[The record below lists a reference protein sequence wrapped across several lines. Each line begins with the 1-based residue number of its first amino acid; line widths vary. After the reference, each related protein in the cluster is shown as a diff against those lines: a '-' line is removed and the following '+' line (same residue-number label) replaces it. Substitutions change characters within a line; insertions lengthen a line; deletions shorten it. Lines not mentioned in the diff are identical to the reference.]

1 MGRIKEWEELTI
13 SDNFLF
19 QKVMQ
24 NPRLCKRLI
33 EKLLGIKARR
43 LNYPVAEKTIEAS
56 PTQKGIR
63 LDLYVET
70 EDGTTIDIE
79 MQTADKPLGWLP
91 KRTRYYQA
99 MIDLNV
105 LGKGKD
111 YIDLK
116 MSFVIFI
123 CTFDP
128 FPESG
133 RKMYTFTSRCHEQE
147 GLELGDE
154 TVKIFL
160 NTKGKAGDV
169 DEDIDKFL
177 AYVDGKAAEG
187 EFAQD
192 VAAEVE
198 RVKQHNETRV
208 EYMTLMMELKE
219 QRREGYNEGVID
231 GENRGRNE
239 GRNEGRVDNIVDNVR
254 ALVAKKGWSPDEAFD
269 VLGVSPEDRTVV
281 MARL

>member
-13 SDNFLF
+13 CDNFLF

-24 NPRLCKRLI
+24 NKRLCMRLI
-33 EKLLGIKARR
+33 TKLLGIKVKDII
-43 LNYPVAEKTIEAS
+43 YPEPEKTMEAS

-63 LDLYVET
+63 LDVYVVI
-70 EDGTTIDIE
+70 EDGTIIDIE
-79 MQTADKPLGWLP
+79 MQTADKSIGWLP

-111 YIDLK
+111 KDYIELK
-116 MSFVIFI
+116 RSFVIFI

-128 FPESG
+128 FPG
-133 RKMYTFTSRCHEQE
+133 NDRKMYTFTSLCHEQD

-160 NTKGKAGDV
+160 NTKGTAGEV
-169 DEDIDKFL
+169 DDDIEKFL

-187 EFAQD
+187 EFTKD
-192 VAAEVE
+192 IAAEVE
-198 RVKQHNETRV
+198 RLKQHNETRV

-219 QRREGYNEGVID
+219 QRREGYDEGRAD
-231 GENRGRNE
+231 GRNE
-239 GRNEGRVDNIVDNVR
+239 GINKGRIDTILNNVR
-254 ALVAKKGWSPDEAFD
+254 ALIAKKGWSPDEALD
-269 VLGVSPEDRTVV
+269 ILNVSPEDRLVV
-281 MARL
+281 ISRL

>member
-13 SDNFLF
+13 RDNFLF

-24 NPRLCKRLI
+24 NKRLCMWLI
-33 EKLLGIKARR
+33 TKLLGIKVKDII
-43 LNYPVAEKTIEAS
+43 YPEAEKTVEAS

-63 LDLYVET
+63 LDVYVVT
-70 EDGTTIDIE
+70 EDGTIIDIE
-79 MQTADKPLGWLP
+79 MQTADKSLGWLP

-111 YIDLK
+111 YIELK
-116 MSFVIFI
+116 KSFVIFI

-128 FPESG
+128 FPG
-133 RKMYTFTSRCHEQE
+133 NDRKMYTFTNLCHEQD

-160 NTKGKAGDV
+160 NTKGTIGEV

-187 EFAQD
+187 KFTQD
-192 VAAEVE
+192 IAAEVE
-198 RVKQHNETRV
+198 RLKQHNETRV

-219 QRREGYNEGVID
+219 QRREGYD
-231 GENRGRNE
+231 D
-239 GRNEGRVDNIVDNVR
+239 GRVDTILNNVR
-254 ALVAKKGWSPDEAFD
+254 ALIAKKGWSPDEALD
-269 VLGVSPEDRTVV
+269 ILNVSPEDRMVV
-281 MARL
+281 MTRL

>member
-13 SDNFLF
+13 CDNFLF

-33 EKLLGIKARR
+33 EKLLRIKVK
-43 LNYPVAEKTIEAS
+43 NITYPAAEKTLEIS

-70 EDGTTIDIE
+70 DTGVLLDIE
-79 MQTADKPLGWLP
+79 MQSVGKSIDWLP

-111 YIDLK
+111 YIELK
-116 MSFVIFI
+116 KSFVIFI

-128 FPESG
+128 FPG
-133 RKMYTFTSRCHEQE
+133 NDRKMYTFTNLCHEQD

-160 NTKGKAGDV
+160 NTKGTVGEID
-169 DEDIDKFL
+169 DDIDKFL

-187 EFAQD
+187 EFTQD
-192 VAAEVE
+192 IAAEVE
-198 RVKQHNETRV
+198 RLKQHNETKV

-219 QRREGYNEGVID
+219 QRREGFDEGVIY
-231 GENRGRNE
+231 GENRGRI
-239 GRNEGRVDNIVDNVR
+239 DNILNNVR
-254 ALVAKKGWSPDEAFD
+254 ALIDETGWSTDKAFD
-269 VLGVSPEDRTVV
+269 VLHVSPEDRQAV
-281 MARL
+281 MSQL

>member
-1 MGRIKEWEELTI
+1 MARIKEWEELTI

-24 NPRLCKRLI
+24 NKRLCMWLI
-33 EKLLGIKARR
+33 TKLLGINVKDII
-43 LNYPVAEKTIEAS
+43 YPEAEKTVETS

-63 LDLYVET
+63 LDVYVVT
-70 EDGTTIDIE
+70 EDGTIIDIE
-79 MQTADKPLGWLP
+79 MQTADKSLGWLP

-111 YIDLK
+111 YIELK
-116 MSFVIFI
+116 KSFVIFI

-128 FPESG
+128 FPG
-133 RKMYTFTSRCHEQE
+133 NNRKIYTFTNLCHEQD

-160 NTKGKAGDV
+160 NTKGTVGEV

-187 EFAQD
+187 EFTQD
-192 VAAEVE
+192 IAAEVE
-198 RVKQHNETRV
+198 RLKQHNETRV

-219 QRREGYNEGVID
+219 QRREGYD
-231 GENRGRNE
+231 E
-239 GRNEGRVDNIVDNVR
+239 GRTDGRVDNIVDNVR
-254 ALVAKKGWSPDEAFD
+254 ALVAKKGWSPDEALD
-269 VLGVSPEDRTVV
+269 ILNVSPEDRVV
-281 MARL
+281 VIARL

>member
-13 SDNFLF
+13 CDNFLF

-24 NPRLCKRLI
+24 NKRICKRLI
-33 EKLLGIKARR
+33 EKLLHIGVRDIT
-43 LNYPVAEKTIEAS
+43 YPDAEKSIEAS

-70 EDGTTIDIE
+70 EDGTIIDIE
-79 MQTADKPLGWLP
+79 MQTADKSLGWLP

-105 LGKGKD
+105 LGKGKE
-111 YIDLK
+111 YIELK
-116 MSFVIFI
+116 QSFVIFI

-128 FPESG
+128 FPGSN
-133 RKMYTFTSRCHEQE
+133 RKMYTFTNRCHEQD

-160 NTKGKAGDV
+160 NTKGTAGEV
-169 DEDIDKFL
+169 EEDIDRFL

-187 EFAQD
+187 EFTQD

-198 RVKQHNETRV
+198 RLKQHNETRV

-219 QRREGYNEGVID
+219 QRREGYDEGVIY
-231 GENRGRNE
+231 GENKGRA
-239 GRNEGRVDNIVDNVR
+239 EGRVENIVNNVR
-254 ALVAKKGWSPDEAFD
+254 ALVAKRGWSADEAFD
-269 VLGVSPEDRTVV
+269 VLNVSPEDRVAVT
-281 MARL
+281 ARL

>member
-1 MGRIKEWEELTI
+1 MARIKEWEELTI
-13 SDNFLF
+13 RDNFLF

-24 NPRLCKRLI
+24 NKRLCIWLI
-33 EKLLGIKARR
+33 TKLLGIKVKDII
-43 LNYPVAEKTIEAS
+43 YPEAEKTMEAS

-63 LDLYVET
+63 LDVYVVT
-70 EDGTTIDIE
+70 EDGTIIDIE
-79 MQTADKPLGWLP
+79 MQTADKSLGWLP

-111 YIDLK
+111 YIELK
-116 MSFVIFI
+116 KSFVIFI

-128 FPESG
+128 FPESD
-133 RKMYTFTSRCHEQE
+133 RKMYTFTNLCHEQD

-160 NTKGKAGDV
+160 NTKGTIGEV

-177 AYVDGKAAEG
+177 AYVDGKAAEV
-187 EFAQD
+187 D
-192 VAAEVE
+192 
-198 RVKQHNETRV
+198 RLKQHNETKV

-219 QRREGYNEGVID
+219 QRREGFDEGI
-231 GENRGRNE
+231 NK
-239 GRNEGRVDNIVDNVR
+239 GRVDTIVNNVR
-254 ALVAKKGWSPDEAFD
+254 SLIAKKGWSPDEALD
-269 VLGVSPEDRTVV
+269 ILNVSPEDRIVV
-281 MARL
+281 IARL

>member
-1 MGRIKEWEELTI
+1 MARIKEWEELTI
-13 SDNFLF
+13 RDNFLF

-24 NPRLCKRLI
+24 NKRLCMWLI
-33 EKLLGIKARR
+33 TKLLGIKVKDII
-43 LNYPVAEKTIEAS
+43 YPEAEKTMEAS
-56 PTQKGIR
+56 PTQKAIR
-63 LDLYVET
+63 LDVYVVT
-70 EDGTTIDIE
+70 EDGTIIDIE
-79 MQTADKPLGWLP
+79 MQTADKSLGWLP

-111 YIDLK
+111 YIELK
-116 MSFVIFI
+116 KSFVIFI

-128 FPESG
+128 FPG
-133 RKMYTFTSRCHEQE
+133 NDRKIYTFTNLCHEQN

-160 NTKGKAGDV
+160 NTKGTVGEV

-187 EFAQD
+187 KFTQD
-192 VAAEVE
+192 IAAEVE
-198 RVKQHNETRV
+198 RLKQHNETRV

-219 QRREGYNEGVID
+219 QRREGYDE
-231 GENRGRNE
+231 GRND

-254 ALVAKKGWSPDEAFD
+254 SLVAETGWSTDRAFD
-269 VLGVSPEDRTVV
+269 VLHVSPEDRVV
-281 MARL
+281 VGARL

>member
-13 SDNFLF
+13 CDNFLF

-33 EKLLGIKARR
+33 EKLLHINVK
-43 LNYPVAEKTIEAS
+43 NITYPDAEKTLEIS

-70 EDGTTIDIE
+70 DTGVLLDIE
-79 MQTADKPLGWLP
+79 MQAASKSIDWLP

-111 YIDLK
+111 YIELK
-116 MSFVIFI
+116 KSFVIFI

-128 FPESG
+128 FPG
-133 RKMYTFTSRCHEQE
+133 NNRKMYTFTNLCHEQD

-160 NTKGKAGDV
+160 NTKGTVGEID
-169 DEDIDKFL
+169 DDIDKFL

-187 EFAQD
+187 EFTLD
-192 VAAEVE
+192 IAAEVE
-198 RVKQHNETRV
+198 RLKQHNETKV

-219 QRREGYNEGVID
+219 QRREGYDEGRTD
-231 GENRGRNE
+231 
-239 GRNEGRVDNIVDNVR
+239 GRNEGRVETILRNVR
-254 ALVAKKGWSPDEAFD
+254 SLIDETGWSADKALD
-269 VLGVSPEDRTVV
+269 VLHVSPEDRTVV
-281 MARL
+281 MSQL

>member
-13 SDNFLF
+13 CDNFLF

-24 NPRLCKRLI
+24 NKRICKRLI
-33 EKLLGIKARR
+33 EKLLGIKVKDIF
-43 LNYPVAEKTIEAS
+43 YPEAEKTMEAS
-56 PTQKGIR
+56 PTQKSIR

-70 EDGTTIDIE
+70 ATGVLLDIE
-79 MQTADKPLGWLP
+79 MQTASKSVGWLP

-111 YIDLK
+111 YIELK
-116 MSFVIFI
+116 KSFVIFI

-128 FPESG
+128 FPG
-133 RKMYTFTSRCHEQE
+133 NDRKMYTFTNLCHEQD

-154 TVKIFL
+154 TAKIFL
-160 NTKGKAGDV
+160 NAKGTTGKV

-177 AYVDGKAAEG
+177 AYVDGKAADG
-187 EFAQD
+187 EFTQD
-192 VAAEVE
+192 IAAEVE
-198 RVKQHNETRV
+198 RLKKHNETRV

-219 QRREGYNEGVID
+219 QRREGFDEGVIY
-231 GENRGRNE
+231 GENKGRNE
-239 GRNEGRVDNIVDNVR
+239 GIELTIIASIRNLMETVGWTAQQAMD
-254 ALVAKKGWSPDEAFD
+254 ALKVPADEREKYAAQ
-269 VLGVSPEDRTVV
+269 L
-281 MARL
+281 

>member
-19 QKVMQ
+19 QKVMR
-24 NPRLCKRLI
+24 NKRICKLLI
-33 EKLLGIKARR
+33 EKLLGIKVRAIT
-43 LNYPVAEKTIEAS
+43 YPAAEKVIEES

-63 LDLYVET
+63 LHLYVET
-70 EDGTTIDIE
+70 EDGMIIDIE
-79 MQTADKPLGWLP
+79 MQTADKSLGWLP

-111 YIDLK
+111 YIELK
-116 MSFVIFI
+116 KSFIIFI

-128 FPESG
+128 FPGSN
-133 RKMYTFTSRCHEQE
+133 RKMYTFSNLCHEQSD
-147 GLELGDE
+147 LELGDE

-160 NTKGKAGDV
+160 NTKGTTGEV
-169 DEDIDKFL
+169 DGDIDKFL

-187 EFAQD
+187 EFVQD
-192 VAAEVE
+192 IAAEVE
-198 RVKQHNETRV
+198 RIKQHNETRV

-219 QRREGYNEGVID
+219 QRREGYDEGL
-231 GENRGRNE
+231 NE
-239 GRNEGRVDNIVDNVR
+239 GRNEGQNIMLR
-254 ALVAKKGWSPDEAFD
+254 ALELFRRKASVDEVCERTGCSLEYAAKLKALMD
-269 VLGVSPEDRTVV
+269 
-281 MARL
+281 